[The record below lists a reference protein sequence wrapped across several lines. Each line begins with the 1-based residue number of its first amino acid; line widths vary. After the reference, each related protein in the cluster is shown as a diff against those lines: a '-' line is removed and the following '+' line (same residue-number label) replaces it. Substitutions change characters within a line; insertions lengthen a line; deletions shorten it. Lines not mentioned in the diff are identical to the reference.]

1 MKKEHFDASPG
12 SSEVHCASIGKRQEL
27 RREEGELPYVT
38 AVGHWISSVPLWNLT
53 EASETELRG

>member
-38 AVGHWISSVPLWNLT
+38 AVGH
-53 EASETELRG
+53 